1 MYTICTSIY
10 TCESASNTNRR
21 NVKESRGK
29 KRTLENNQECACDQS
44 QKKKKNC
51 FQSVLKHRGRQ
62 SPWCWTSSVLHQ
74 ISTNHSRTLR
84 LHHRVNV
91 KGWNIYYSTPWVHD
105 TDIVV
110 AHTTL
115 LFHFINH
122 VPFGNRPWTE
132 CQKWTQP
139 LNFKATVNFQNFQI
153 DKWNLTTID
162 WSSCRSHVMCFSNR
176 FPLNRIIRCNKPTTV
191 LLMNKVLGALW
202 KCWLKN
208 SRQQRTTPS
217 IPQSVTV
224 FMLLTDQSLQTNV
237 NVLIGIHFL
246 MCEK

>member
-1 MYTICTSIY
+1 MCTQYALLYIHVSQHQTQIVA
-10 TCESASNTNRR
+10 TWKSPEGKKERWRIIR
-21 NVKESRGK
+21 NVLVISP
-29 KRTLENNQECACDQS
+29 
-44 QKKKKNC
+44 KKKTVFRVFWNTGGA
-51 FQSVLKHRGRQ
+51 SHRGAEPPPSCTKSQ
-62 SPWCWTSSVLHQ
+62 PITAGHYGYTTELMWKAETS
-74 ISTNHSRTLR
+74 T
-84 LHHRVNV
+84 
-91 KGWNIYYSTPWVHD
+91 TPWVHD

-191 LLMNKVLGALW
+191 LLMN
-202 KCWLKN
+202 
-208 SRQQRTTPS
+208 
-217 IPQSVTV
+217 
-224 FMLLTDQSLQTNV
+224 
-237 NVLIGIHFL
+237 
-246 MCEK
+246 

>member
-1 MYTICTSIY
+1 MCLWS
-10 TCESASNTNRR
+10 
-21 NVKESRGK
+21 VP
-29 KRTLENNQECACDQS
+29 
-44 QKKKKNC
+44 KKKNC

-91 KGWNIYYSTPWVHD
+91 KGWNVDYSTPWVHD

-191 LLMNKVLGALW
+191 LLMN
-202 KCWLKN
+202 
-208 SRQQRTTPS
+208 
-217 IPQSVTV
+217 
-224 FMLLTDQSLQTNV
+224 
-237 NVLIGIHFL
+237 
-246 MCEK
+246 

>member
-1 MYTICTSIY
+1 MHFYIYMWVSIKHKSSQRVRVQR
-10 TCESASNTNRR
+10 EKKERWRIIR
-21 NVKESRGK
+21 NVLVISP
-29 KRTLENNQECACDQS
+29 
-44 QKKKKNC
+44 KKKNKTV
-51 FQSVLKHRGRQ
+51 FRVFWNTGGASHRGAEPPPSCTKSQ
-62 SPWCWTSSVLHQ
+62 PITAGHYGYTTELMWKAETS
-74 ISTNHSRTLR
+74 T
-84 LHHRVNV
+84 
-91 KGWNIYYSTPWVHD
+91 TPWVHD

-224 FMLLTDQSLQTNV
+224 FMLLTNQSLQTNV